1 MLDTCAFS
9 SPIIPINNFAVGA
22 LLTSTGHCRIA
33 MLLVSITTMVMEL
46 HSRDQSGDDN
56 FLLISTRVCADE
68 KRYLYPGC
76 TDAMLVV
83 RRGQVKPFIP
93 F

>member
-1 MLDTCAFS
+1 APESSIALAMGSGMLDTCAFS

-46 HSRDQSGDDN
+46 H
-56 FLLISTRVCADE
+56 LE
-68 KRYLYPGC
+68 
-76 TDAMLVV
+76 
-83 RRGQVKPFIP
+83 
-93 F
+93 